1 VLVIPEHDR
10 RVLALLQD
18 TIDCGERAWQK
29 QATSIKITAIRLIG
43 NAAPFYPAEL
53 TGGSTHSMALSSR
66 TKVVPLRDSSIAN
79 SPADDMHAGVDGSAR
94 HLDEPR
100 RFPLVTTLPR
110 LPLMI
115 PDEILDYYGWVFCQG
130 GFLNLHMTFEQ
141 FLAVVAA
148 VSPSGLCPE
157 YEDSSSIKL
166 GS

>member
-1 VLVIPEHDR
+1 
-10 RVLALLQD
+10 
-18 TIDCGERAWQK
+18 
-29 QATSIKITAIRLIG
+29 
-43 NAAPFYPAEL
+43 
-53 TGGSTHSMALSSR
+53 MARSSSS
-66 TKVVPLRDSSIAN
+66 KVVPLRDSNVVDSQADAPTDAN
-79 SPADDMHAGVDGSAR
+79 GSAR
-94 HLDEPR
+94 QLDEPR
-100 RFPLVTTLPR
+100 RFPIVATLPR

-157 YEDSSSIKL
+157 YEDSSSTKL

>member
-1 VLVIPEHDR
+1 
-10 RVLALLQD
+10 
-18 TIDCGERAWQK
+18 
-29 QATSIKITAIRLIG
+29 
-43 NAAPFYPAEL
+43 
-53 TGGSTHSMALSSR
+53 M
-66 TKVVPLRDSSIAN
+66 PLRGSSIVDSETDALAAAN
-79 SPADDMHAGVDGSAR
+79 GSKQ
-94 HLDEPR
+94 LDEPR

-157 YEDSSSIKL
+157 YDDSSAAKV
-166 GS
+166 GP